1 MSFSAIMDEMIP
13 LKPQTEFEAPTRP
26 VTPTNQTDGKSRSY
40 LYHSE
45 SVAKALNQLSK
56 DLSGVCDRNSMTANT
71 SRADG
76 FTPQLLNDVD
86 HKLAPSSA
94 YQFSYDLKVP
104 GTINDAPQPERA
116 PQQLAT
122 SQNAGSSHS
131 PSVCIHHIIFLN
143 TDNSI

>member
-1 MSFSAIMDEMIP
+1 MDEMIP

-56 DLSGVCDRNSMTANT
+56 DLSGVCDRTSITANP

-76 FTPQLLNDVD
+76 CMPQLLNDVD
-86 HKLAPSSA
+86 HRLAPSSA
-94 YQFSYDLKVP
+94 YQQLSYDLKVS
-104 GTINDAPQPERA
+104 GTMNDAPPSARA
-116 PQQLAT
+116 RQQVAT
-122 SQNAGSSHS
+122 SRNAGSPQS
-131 PSVCIHHIIFLN
+131 PSVCIHYIIFL
-143 TDNSI
+143 DIDHCV